1 MSITRNPSVPELTD
15 FDFTEKDISDD
26 TEKEN
31 KEKNEGYINENNKK
45 TDFHSGMKSIF
56 SNFLIQNSP
65 NIAVKC
71 NTEENVKNILSDSLN
86 STFSEDES
94 LTNLMDKSTKNETQN
109 SNLKNKTKLL
119 DLEKNNSVGFLSKSL
134 SSFSFLSSFTSNNQE
149 SNNNEVNKKFSNNNN
164 DNNNND
170 NDNNDNDNNDNDN
183 NDNNDNDNDN
193 NNNNND
199 NNNDNNNSN
208 GNDNS
213 NSNKV
218 SKHIH
223 ALHTHIHKYNYS
235 ITLTITHLH
244 THTLSHT

>member
-31 KEKNEGYINENNKK
+31 KEKSEGYINENNKK

-109 SNLKNKTKLL
+109 SNLRNKTKLL

-164 DNNNND
+164 DNND

-183 NDNNDNDNDN
+183 NDNNDDDDDDDDEDDDDDD
-193 NNNNND
+193 NND
-199 NNNDNNNSN
+199 NNSDNNNSMLAP
-208 GNDNS
+208 DSLNS
-213 NSNKV
+213 
-218 SKHIH
+218 
-223 ALHTHIHKYNYS
+223 A
-235 ITLTITHLH
+235 
-244 THTLSHT
+244 